1 MRKARSTMAT
11 RWLMVPPVS
20 SRFLTGLES
29 HIVQQCRF
37 GECIFVDRV
46 SVVNALPPAEKVQQ
60 LMRIGFEGDIR
71 QAAKGLVIEIL
82 IDPVDLAPR
91 LSHDDAVRAPCLVGG
106 RLMKNT
112 KGHGRAASNS
122 AWNWR
127 ASPSPTKN
135 VFGSWPSG
143 SETLRTFMPCS
154 LSRPA
159 SECAACRPLPFGSAS
174 KAR

>member
-1 MRKARSTMAT
+1 M
-11 RWLMVPPVS
+11 
-20 SRFLTGLES
+20 ES
-29 HIVQQCRF
+29 HIAQQCRF

-46 SVVNALPPAEKVQQ
+46 GVVNALPPAEKVQQ

-112 KGHGRAASNS
+112 KGHGDRKSTRLNS
-122 AWNWR
+122 SHQIISYAVFCLKKK
-127 ASPSPTKN
+127 KN
-135 VFGSWPSG
+135 NN
-143 SETLRTFMPCS
+143 M
-154 LSRPA
+154 
-159 SECAACRPLPFGSAS
+159 
-174 KAR
+174 